1 MRRRE
6 KVTGRV
12 GKDRSRK
19 WAFSEEGRIAQ
30 VRFHHPNG
38 AFAAAPV
45 DSGRQSNQ
53 SDSMVILFTLQKKTA
68 GHGNT
73 TFHGRK
79 SLLRR
84 PNKFGIN
91 MPSKWCDLVQN

>member
-12 GKDRSRK
+12 GKDRSQK

-30 VRFHHPNG
+30 VRFNHPKG
-38 AFAAAPV
+38 WFAAAPV
-45 DSGRQSNQ
+45 DLAGKASKVTPG
-53 SDSMVILFTLQKKTA
+53 LFYSRYKEQPGTEHTA
-68 GHGNT
+68 
-73 TFHGRK
+73 FPGRK

-91 MPSKWCDLVQN
+91 MLSKWCDLVQN

>member
-30 VRFHHPNG
+30 VRFHRPNG
-38 AFAAAPV
+38 AFAAALV
-45 DSGRQSNQ
+45 DLAGEATKVTPR
-53 SDSMVILFTLQKKTA
+53 LFYSCYKKQPGTETRHFTDGKA
-68 GHGNT
+68 
-73 TFHGRK
+73 R
-79 SLLRR
+79 
-84 PNKFGIN
+84 
-91 MPSKWCDLVQN
+91 